1 MANHDYLGMA
11 NVPNLRLKAE
21 VLILMLKGAGYA
33 AVFSL
38 GVVFF
43 VLIFYWL
50 GLLLPPESK
59 EAPDPSYG
67 SVITEPVDTGIR
79 LT

>member
-1 MANHDYLGMA
+1 MANHDYLGMSD
-11 NVPNLRLKAE
+11 VPNLRLKAE
-21 VLILMLKGAGYA
+21 VLMLMLKGAGYA
-33 AVFSL
+33 AVFTL

-50 GLLLPPESK
+50 GLLLPAESK
-59 EAPDPSYG
+59 EADDPSYG
-67 SVITEPVDTGIR
+67 SVITEPVGDPIR